1 MDMMEVKSQK
11 LKRGGTFKR
20 IVGLDINARPDK
32 DMRKSE
38 RLDTSVKNDHSLYGA
53 GPKRDPK
60 TGRMLP
66 RYGDKNIRDNS
77 IEYDRARYKNNM
89 MRNLYSSAR
98 NLFQRCVLKGIPI
111 DEKFY
116 EMEHTH
122 YRKMRATK
130 DKPAIPKGEKFKDVI
145 WGIRAYLVELWT
157 ECLEKDGG
165 KCPCCPE
172 KMVINSGGGMKH
184 KHSRTIDRRIP
195 DKGYLIGNMRFVCDH
210 CNRIMS
216 SGTVEDV
223 INVLIYML
231 ENDADLIED
240 FEPLNRLKNTLVKF
254 ND

>member
-1 MDMMEVKSQK
+1 MEIKSTK
-11 LKRGGTFKR
+11 HKRGGVSKR
-20 IVGLDINARPDK
+20 IINLSRDVRPDR
-32 DMRKSE
+32 DMRKSD

-53 GPKRDPK
+53 GLERDAK

-66 RYGDKNIRDNS
+66 RYGDKNVRDNS
-77 IEYDRARYKNNM
+77 IEYDRARYKNNI
-89 MRNLYSSAR
+89 MRSLYSVATNTYNRSI
-98 NLFQRCVLKGIPI
+98 LKGIPI

-116 EMEHTH
+116 EMEHVAE
-122 YRKMRATK
+122 RKMAN
-130 DKPAIPKGEKFKDVI
+130 KPGVMKGDTFKDVI
-145 WGIRAYLVELWT
+145 WGIRAYLVELWK

-172 KMVINSGGGMKH
+172 TMVINSGGGQKH

-195 DKGYLIGNMRFVCDH
+195 DVGYMMGNIRFVCDH

-240 FEPLNRLKNTLVKF
+240 FEPLNKLKHTLVKF